1 MDILQN
7 ADVMAA
13 IGLTSTTIIGL
24 LKMSDMPKK
33 YVAPLSK
40 LVPAIFSLLVAFM
53 ANHGLADQ
61 IMDFATIMAGSFTAS
76 TAIYKLQKPTK
87 K

>member
-1 MDILQN
+1 MEILQN
-7 ADVMAA
+7 ADIIAA

-24 LKMSDMPKK
+24 LKAAGMPKK
-33 YVAPLSK
+33 YTGLVAK

-53 ANHGLADQ
+53 ANHGLTNQ
-61 IMDFATIMAGSFTAS
+61 IMDFAVIMTGAFGTS
-76 TAIYKLQKPTK
+76 TAIYKLQKSSK

>member
-1 MDILQN
+1 MNILQN

-33 YVAPLSK
+33 YVGPMAK
-40 LVPAIFSLLVAFM
+40 LIPAIFSMLVAFM
-53 ANHGLADQ
+53 ANHGLTDQ
-61 IMDFATIMAGSFTAS
+61 IIAFATIMAGSFTAS
-76 TAIYKLQKPTK
+76 TAIYKLQK
-87 K
+87 